1 MSHFPGITSEEL
13 NKIDIKQFISKFQYH
28 IKPDIYVIS
37 AYDGVNTIYIYFK
50 VDEKYKE
57 IDTRYIRENG
67 IELGYYDPSK
77 ELFFIYETKS
87 HMMNKKLGSKFS
99 VFQSV
104 YTMPFKNRQEIQE
117 FRFPKLDD
125 ITKKRQ
131 FVCLY
136 YKI

>member
-57 IDTRYIRENG
+57 IDTRYVFVKM
-67 IELGYYDPSK
+67 EL
-77 ELFFIYETKS
+77 
-87 HMMNKKLGSKFS
+87 N
-99 VFQSV
+99 
-104 YTMPFKNRQEIQE
+104 
-117 FRFPKLDD
+117 
-125 ITKKRQ
+125 
-131 FVCLY
+131 
-136 YKI
+136 